1 MDLYGA
7 SRWHAGRLARR
18 EVNALRSQG
27 TDVVVFRPGPAEHE
41 AMGND
46 LMARG
51 RVDEV
56 VQQAFLGAGAYAAKP
71 RVRDLLTGVLG

>member
-1 MDLYGA
+1 MDMYGA

-18 EVNALRSQG
+18 EVNALRRSG

-46 LMARG
+46 LMARE
-51 RVDEV
+51 RVDQV
-56 VQQAFLGAGAYAAKP
+56 VQQAFLGAGSYAARP
-71 RVRDLLTGVLG
+71 EVRELLTGVPG